1 MDENQIEQL
10 GSKMRDAYT
19 EVASETPLPAEVVP
33 KHPSRRLRKNRTFAG
48 SAGRRAASAP
58 GGAVGSLV
66 AQHPMA
72 SLLVAVGVGYVL
84 ARL

>member
-19 EVASETPLPAEVVP
+19 EVASETPLPAEVAP
-33 KHPSRRLRKNRTFAG
+33 KHPSRRLRKNRSFAG
-48 SAGRRAASAP
+48 GAGGRAASVS
-58 GGAVGSLV
+58 GGTVGSLIR
-66 AQHPMA
+66 QHPMA